1 MFGHFFGHSSAHKG
15 KPDMAEALPIAFA
28 TFKRC
33 VHETLINGPLSFRVE
48 RKAQDWSVY
57 LKSPD
62 ASTEIHVPPNIGMMT
77 SEDAARG
84 FAKAALALALEE
96 FDAEGLTEASTEQ

>member
-1 MFGHFFGHSSAHKG
+1 MTEK
-15 KPDMAEALPIAFA
+15 LPIAFA

-33 VHETLINGPLSFRVE
+33 VLETLVGGPLVARVE

-62 ASTEIHVPPNIGMMT
+62 GSTEIHVPPNIGMMT

-84 FAKAALALALEE
+84 FAKAALQLALDE
-96 FDAEGLTEASTEQ
+96 FEAEGLTGSVNVSFNE